1 MYSDASSP
9 TTRLRPAATIS
20 GRKLDGDQ
28 RSSMPIDGVQFA
40 AGGVV
45 TGTSPLGVMSERRYT
60 GTEAAQA
67 LELNRPPVSDTPP
80 RPRTLEERLRA
91 LGVRV

>member
-1 MYSDASSP
+1 MYGRKLTDDE
-9 TTRLRPAATIS
+9 LRPAATIS

-28 RSSMPIDGVQFA
+28 LSSMPLDGVQFA

-45 TGTSPLGVMSERRYT
+45 TGTRPLGVVKDRCFT

-67 LELNRPPVSDTPP
+67 LELNRPPVIDRPP